1 MKERR
6 IVPEQSTTS
15 ELNTH
20 LSALDALCIPMDEE
34 LRPQG
39 WQVISYIGQ
48 VDAICP
54 RGTRFSVTRHVE
66 DWQVKASDRPA
77 VLVVSVAAAAGTD
90 AAPRVIAALRFLSYQ
105 HGLSTAPAPR
115 R

>member
-1 MKERR
+1 MKEWR

-20 LSALDALCIPMDEE
+20 LGVLDALCILMDEE

-39 WQVISYIGQ
+39 WQVISYLGN

-54 RGTRFSVTRHVE
+54 RGTRFSVTRHAE

-77 VLVVSVAAAAGTD
+77 VLVVAVAAAAETD

-105 HGLSTAPAPR
+105 QSLSTVPASR